1 MHSRKQVIIP
11 VLVGLN
17 SLNFIQNYL
26 CMKIC
31 FVWVKEFRN
40 FNNLGLNLANDIKFK
55 YQAEDNVILHERVE
69 ALPKNFF
76 GKDITDVTGIIG
88 KNGTGKSNALELI
101 CKCLKGSKTSLK
113 TEFIIIL
120 KVDGG
125 YTCYYNLYNNEI
137 PKVGFKMKFEK
148 YEGAI
153 NPLKVVFF
161 SNVYDDRRN
170 NFDKEIVD
178 ISVNNT
184 SRSFGIAKTYDF
196 GKQVKF
202 INSKIFRTL
211 NIEIPTNVQITNKV
225 WSNKLASISDQWNR
239 KTNFSGLRRFFKD
252 RTRDLKESSKFVILL
267 KYGFFLE
274 IYPKLSR
281 ETIIRFDSDGEFS
294 KELGSIFSD
303 DKLYGFSTD
312 EVSDILLDFIEK
324 QVERYGYDENF
335 VPTEHSSKELYNRL
349 DLIRKQIYFIRELKY
364 QISELELSYSAEGI
378 RGRNTEN
385 FIFNYKSDF
394 TNSFVNQFIS
404 LFEDC
409 SFLDINWLGI
419 SSGHKA
425 YLNLFSS
432 IHNELRL
439 TRTPNLLL
447 CIDEGD
453 LYLHPR
459 WQIEFFD
466 KLLSVLPTIYSG
478 SIQLILTSHSPFL
491 LSDLPKQNI
500 TILNNEKSESSSF
513 DGINLAINTFGG
525 NLYDLYSEPFFL
537 GNRRTSD
544 FAYDKIKY
552 LIEKVELDK
561 YTNEEKKELVKLT
574 NILGDDIIKYRINS
588 LLNSND

>member
-1 MHSRKQVIIP
+1 
-11 VLVGLN
+11 
-17 SLNFIQNYL
+17 
-26 CMKIC
+26 MKIC

-40 FNNLGLNLANDIKFK
+40 FNNLELNLASDIKFK
-55 YQAEDNVILHERVE
+55 YKKDDNTILHEKVD
-69 ALPKNFF
+69 ALPENFF
-76 GKDITDVTGIIG
+76 GRDITEVTGIIG

-101 CKCLKGSKTSLK
+101 CKCLKGSKTSLR

-120 KVDGG
+120 KVDQQ
-125 YTCYYNLYNNEI
+125 YTCYYNLTDNNAPYANFET
-137 PKVGFKMKFEK
+137 KFEK

-161 SNVYDDRRN
+161 SNVFDDRRN
-170 NFDKEIVD
+170 NFDKEIAD
-178 ISVNNT
+178 ISVNNL
-184 SRSFGIAKTYDF
+184 SRSYGIGKTSDF

-202 INSKIFRTL
+202 INSKIFKTL
-211 NIEIPTNVQITNKV
+211 NIEIPLNVQI
-225 WSNKLASISDQWNR
+225 SNRLWINRGSGVPERSDQ
-239 KTNFSGLRRFFKD
+239 KPNFSDFRKFFRD
-252 RTRDLKESSKFVILL
+252 RTRDLKESSKFMILL
-267 KYGFFLE
+267 KYGYFLE
-274 IYPKLSR
+274 IYQKILR
-281 ETIIRFDSDGEFS
+281 TTRHQFDEDNNFLNDFALFFDGY
-294 KELGSIFSD
+294 ELY
-303 DKLYGFSTD
+303 KYGTD
-312 EVSDILLDFIEK
+312 EVSDKLLDFVEK
-324 QVERYGYDENF
+324 EVERFGSHE
-335 VPTEHSSKELYNRL
+335 SSPFEDKYRSKDMLNGLE
-349 DLIRKQIYFIRELKY
+349 LIRKQIQFIRDWKY
-364 QISELELSYSAEGI
+364 KVSDLVPMNSTEGV

-385 FIFNYKSDF
+385 FIFKYT
-394 TNSFVNQFIS
+394 TNFNRSFVNDFIS

-432 IHNELRL
+432 IHHELRL

-478 SIQLILTSHSPFL
+478 NIQLILTSHSPFL
-491 LSDLPKQNI
+491 LSDLPRQNI
-500 TILNNEKSESSSF
+500 TILNTGNNESGSF
-513 DGINLAINTFGG
+513 NGIDLHINTFGG

-552 LIEKVELDK
+552 LIDKVESNSYSK
-561 YTNEEKKELVKLT
+561 QEKKELVKLT

-588 LLNSND
+588 LLREND